1 MQHKLYSYTLV
12 SLQFLLIGALL
23 LFGTSIFSSVLA
35 ILIFIGGAVMGMYA
49 LFYNNLKNINIIPE
63 IKEDAVLITTGA
75 YAYIRH
81 PMYFSVLIMMLGVVV
96 ADINMISMGL
106 YLLLIITL
114 LLKAHKEEKLWMEK
128 SEAYRAYRQRTKS
141 IIPFIV

>member
-1 MQHKLYSYTLV
+1 MQQKLYSYTLV

-23 LFGTSIFSSVLA
+23 MTGTSIFSNLLA
-35 ILIFIGGAVMGMYA
+35 ILIFISGAIMGMYA

-63 IKEDAVLITTGA
+63 IKKDAVLITTGA

-81 PMYFSVLIMMLGVVV
+81 PMYFSVLVMMLGVVV
-96 ADINMISMGL
+96 ADISMISMGL

-128 SEAYRAYRQRTKS
+128 SEAYKVYKQRTKS

>member
-12 SLQFLLIGALL
+12 SFQFLLIGALL
-23 LFGTSIFSSVLA
+23 LFGTSLFPSVLA

-96 ADINMISMGL
+96 ADVNMISMGL
-106 YLLLIITL
+106 YLLLIIIL